1 MIYAN
6 VGSIRD
12 PLKQDLALDFNRK
25 QDKYIIILTETRTK
39 YPIQEITGQ
48 FLSFTFLEV
57 VTQKDLLLSF
67 IRVLKVSLRL
77 TLIQKGDLCPS
88 KLLSLITEFS
98 VFVPL
103 KGMTPESSWL
113 KGLSLKDYKIIG
125 KINVKEI
132 KIKLY
137 LDTLILPW
145 IKWTGMVEMKHI
157 DVVPNAQDLHS
168 YKIC

>member
-1 MIYAN
+1 M
-6 VGSIRD
+6 
-12 PLKQDLALDFNRK
+12 
-25 QDKYIIILTETRTK
+25 
-39 YPIQEITGQ
+39 
-48 FLSFTFLEV
+48 EV

-103 KGMTPESSWL
+103 KDITPESSWL
-113 KGLSLKDYKIIG
+113 KAVSLKDYKIIW
-125 KINVKEI
+125 KRNVREMKT
-132 KIKLY
+132 KLY
-137 LDTLILPW
+137 LETLILLW
-145 IKWTGMVEMKHI
+145 MVEMKRKGFI
-157 DVVPNAQDLHS
+157 DVVPKGQDLHS